1 MYYLMQ
7 LLSRTLGLLSPKSL
21 ERLAATLTFIVFD
34 LFRLRRALM
43 LKNLDRAFGTSKT
56 PAEKLIIAR
65 AAVYN
70 FVQTLLETLAS
81 SRHPLARDI
90 EVRGGE
96 HLQAALAKGQGV
108 YVLCFHMGNWEAMAA
123 KVSREFAPVYAVMK
137 TIGSAG
143 MNRFVEELRT
153 ANGLY
158 WIKREKKGDG
168 FRGIRDVLNRGEIV
182 GFIID
187 QARPGEPRLPFFGHP
202 AKTNTSFAAIWRR
215 LPAPIVP
222 VHIHRLGFG
231 RHVVTCEPE
240 LQLAHTKGQV
250 SEDILQNSQLF
261 NDVVEAIVRQ
271 HPEHYFWFH
280 NRWK

>member
-34 LFRLRRALM
+34 LLRLRRQLM
-43 LKNLDRAFGTSKT
+43 LQNLERAFGTT
-56 PAEKLIIAR
+56 RTVAEKETIAR
-65 AAVYN
+65 AAVFN
-70 FVQTLLETLAS
+70 FVQTLLETLS
-81 SRHPLARDI
+81 SPAYPLAQNI
-90 EVRGGE
+90 ELRGSE
-96 HLQAALAKGQGV
+96 HLYAALAKGQGV

-123 KVSREFAPVYAVMK
+123 KVSQEFVPVYAVMK
-137 TIGSAG
+137 PIGSAG

-153 ANGLY
+153 RNGLN
-158 WIKREKKGDG
+158 WIKRDKKGDG
-168 FRGIRDVLNRGEIV
+168 FRGIREVLQRKDIV

-215 LPAPIVP
+215 MPAPIVP
-222 VHIHRLGFG
+222 VHIHRVSFG

-240 LQLAHTKGQV
+240 LTMVHQRGNV
-250 SEDILQNSQLF
+250 SGDILQNSQMF
-261 NDVVEAIVRQ
+261 SEVVENIVRQ
-271 HPEHYFWFH
+271 YPEHYFWFH